1 MPIKKAVGNVPA
13 ATRKKQGGQKFVKI
27 DARFTTLILRD

>member
-1 MPIKKAVGNVPA
+1 MYQLQH
-13 ATRKKQGGQKFVKI
+13 RKKQGGQKFVKI